1 MTVREHLADPVLLR
15 TALCEFTA
23 ALRALHGPVAAL
35 QIPVQAPCDGS
46 ESHE

>member
-15 TALCEFTA
+15 TALREFVA